1 MKNKKLSMIGHA
13 HIDPVWLWQWQ
24 EGFQEVKAT
33 FRSALDRMKE
43 YPEFKFISSS
53 AAFYEWVEKND
64 PEMFEEIKKRVEEG
78 RWAIVGGWWVEPDCN
93 IPCGESFIRH
103 ALYGQRYFKK
113 KFGKVAKVGFN
124 PDSFGHNGMLPQLL
138 KVGGIKYYVFMRPM
152 PNEKGLPS
160 RIFWWESDDGSRV
173 LTFRIPYEYLTW
185 KGNVEGH
192 VRRCAGE
199 LKEPYTHLMCFY
211 GVGNHG
217 GGPTKENIESI
228 YELSKRE
235 DMPQLVFSTPEEFFA
250 EIEKSGIEFPVVH
263 DDLQYHSVG
272 CYSAHSGVK
281 KWNRESENLL
291 IKAEKF
297 SALADILTG
306 QPYPDDFEKAWKD
319 VLFCQFHDILAG
331 TSLEEAYED
340 VRNMYGEAMAIAGRN
355 LNYAVQSI
363 SWKIDIPLDENMR
376 PIVVFNPHSWDC
388 AVPIEVELGN
398 LGSEFSLLDD
408 DGKEVAVQRI
418 KPHAASNGRYRIS
431 FVADLPSMGYRTYRL
446 FNKKATVR
454 FDNIKANTYCME
466 NGRLRLEIDPE
477 TGYISSLYDKIM
489 GVEVFKGQA
498 AVPVVLEDNSDTWS
512 HNVVRYDREIGR
524 FKLDSIRLVEQG
536 PVMSTIS
543 VKYSYGSSTL
553 IQNFTLYSQLNEVDV
568 KVTVDWREQF
578 KLLKIKF
585 PFNLVFRQNT
595 FEIPYGCI
603 TRCDDGREQP
613 GQSWV
618 DVTGIIPG
626 TSVRYGVT
634 IINDCKYS
642 FDVSNNVLSMTVL
655 RSPVYANHDPYKP
668 CAEEY
673 YSFIDQGL
681 QHFSYKILPHDGG
694 WEEAGT
700 VKKAALFNQR
710 PVALIETYHEGALP
724 QKMSF
729 LAVDVDN
736 VVVEVVKK
744 AEDDDDIVIRC
755 REVHGL
761 NTKAT
766 VFFRSLN
773 RDIEAE
779 FRPYEIK
786 TFKVPRDLSK
796 PVVETNALEWVEQ
809 C

>member
-1 MKNKKLSMIGHA
+1 MKDKKLSMIGHA

-43 YPEFKFISSS
+43 YPDFKFISSS

-64 PEMFEEIKKRVEEG
+64 PEMFKEIKKRIDEG
-78 RWAIVGGWWVEPDCN
+78 RWAIVGGWWIEPDCN
-93 IPCGESFIRH
+93 IPCGESFIRQ
-103 ALYGQRYFKK
+103 ALYGQRYFKG
-113 KFGKVAKVGFN
+113 KFGKTVKVGFN

-138 KVGGIKYYVFMRPM
+138 KISGIDYYVFMRPM

-173 LTFRIPYEYLTW
+173 LAYRIPYEYLTW

-192 VRRCAGE
+192 VRRCAAE
-199 LKEPYTHLMCFY
+199 LKEPYTHMMCFY

-235 DMPQLVFSTPEEFFA
+235 DMPELVFSTPEEFFA
-250 EIEKSGIEFPVVH
+250 RIEDSGIDFPVVH
-263 DDLQYHSVG
+263 DELQYHSVG

-281 KWNRESENLL
+281 RWNREAENSL

-297 SALADILTG
+297 SAFANIATG
-306 QPYPDDFEKAWKD
+306 QPYPDDFDKAWKD

-340 VRNMYGEAMAIAGRN
+340 ARNMYGEAMAIAGRN
-355 LNYAVQSI
+355 LNHAVQSI
-363 SWKIDIPLDENMR
+363 SWRIGIPVQEDMK
-376 PIVVFNPHSWDC
+376 PIVVFNPHSWSC
-388 AVPIEVELGN
+388 KVPVEVELGQ
-398 LGSEFSLLDD
+398 LSSEFCLLDD
-408 DGKEVAVQRI
+408 EGNEVPAQRI

-431 FVADLPSMGYRTYRL
+431 FMADLPSMGYRTYRL
-446 FNKKATVR
+446 FAKKSKAL
-454 FDNIKANTYCME
+454 FNDMKANTYRIE
-466 NGRLRLEIDPE
+466 NSRLRLEIDPE
-477 TGYISSLYDKIM
+477 TGYIGSLYDKARGFEI
-489 GVEVFKGQA
+489 FKGHA
-498 AVPVVLEDNSDTWS
+498 AVPVVIEDHSDTWS
-512 HNVVRYDREIGR
+512 HNVVRYDKEIGK
-524 FKLDSIRLVEQG
+524 FKVDSIKLVEHG
-536 PVMSTIS
+536 PVMSSIS
-543 VKYSYGSSTL
+543 VKYSYGRSTL
-553 IQNFTLYSQLNEVDV
+553 VQNFTMYSQLDEVDV
-568 KVTVDWREQF
+568 KVTVDWRERF
-578 KLLKIKF
+578 KLLKIRF
-585 PFNLVFRQNT
+585 PFNLIFRQNT

-618 DVTGIIPG
+618 DVTGIMPG
-626 TSVRYGVT
+626 ASNRYGVS
-634 IINDCKYS
+634 IINDGKYS
-642 FDVSNNVLSMTVL
+642 FDISNNVLGMTVL

-668 CAEEY
+668 CADED

-700 VKKAALFNQR
+700 VKKAALFNQK
-710 PVALIETYHEGALP
+710 PVVIIETYHEGTLP
-724 QKMSF
+724 QRHSF

-736 VVVEVVKK
+736 VIVEVVKR

-761 NTKAT
+761 TTKAT
-766 VFFRSLN
+766 ILFSSLK
-773 RDIEAE
+773 RDIKAE

-786 TFKVPRDLSK
+786 TFKVPRDLSQ
-796 PVVETNALEWVEQ
+796 PVVETNALECVE
-809 C
+809 